1 MAGFSMKTWGGTDK
15 RDPDAIT
22 RIDYFLRDVNAA
34 MGRLE
39 LGQVPSGSGATLP
52 GGVTDHGALTGL
64 TDDDHAQYLLLA
76 GRTDGQTIEGLAA
89 GENILSLNSI
99 AIPTGNYLRFLTSS
113 TVRGGIKETVGA
125 DTSLRIF
132 GSGPTGTNPGL
143 SLHAWDADGASRIIL
158 GGSADTMVFVAASY
172 SFRTTLGGGAGTEF
186 LNMNDGMI
194 SFTLTGSE
202 SVGLLGEGST
212 TLLVINPQTTH
223 SGSSNGPGTVVIR
236 RGGHD
241 SSYQAND
248 LMQFTR
254 APTETIP
261 SGILSRIDYA
271 GNFVGPG
278 STTGYVTLDTDQTI
292 TGLKTFRNDALP
304 NGPHFVG
311 EHPSLHPAL
320 VVDDTGGGAAGAL
333 NVYSGGIGDCTLMP
347 GTMLVEDYFQ
357 VIIGKKFFPG
367 DGTNCPRFYGDAA
380 TSVPALEISGA
391 STVQQTLYPSSGR
404 TELNDIISG
413 TLTWNT
419 TQTAAQAHDASD
431 ATFDRAAIVGD
442 HIDIPNGRVGVAWT
456 LGACTY
462 SGVVDKVK
470 VRIRAIAVDCSDAF
484 IWPHFA
490 GTEYS
495 YQTLASSVAWYEFNF
510 PMNPVDGLPWTAA
523 RINALTD
530 WGWVAGIIGADEFA
544 DIYALGYEFEV
555 LVYGSSVMSV
565 SSSGDTG
572 DCELPVGKVV
582 ATAAAVERGD
592 LIAGIGATPE
602 WTKLAKGAQGNVMV
616 MGAEEPGWLPPTV
629 ISENTR
635 FYLWDTASG
644 VTGYDTLSQVPPTE
658 TQQDDYA
665 DCVGG
670 GGLTWGTEVLCEKYM
685 TKVGSPGQLLIPAG
699 QWDFNF
705 WGYVDSAVGASRLVY
720 KVYHCAADGSGE
732 TLIFSKT
739 GEVNIASI
747 NIAVPTAL
755 LNSYFMAT
763 ETALASTTSRIV
775 VKIYVQT
782 SSNSTRRVHFLH
794 SGNVFA
800 SHVHTPISGAA
811 LVHNLLSSLHQDT
824 TAASC
829 VADNF
834 IVGAG
839 SPALW
844 TVTTP
849 ANARTAL
856 GLGTIATQA
865 ANSVSITGGAISGI
879 TDLAVADGGTGA
891 STLAGAGL
899 PVVVASFAAK
909 GLTGSHG
916 KITLLADAPIG
927 NYLCSISVPNTF
939 TGDSS
944 SCQILVSFAGDSTAE
959 NWVTPGMYPLDGFPR
974 SFVAAFTTVAVDDVS
989 VDIQENEAIEG
1000 STANW
1005 FVTLFRLPDAPGA
1018 AALYYCNAV
1027 PATDVDAGATITL
1040 SPAGPTFASGTS
1052 VTMTPVPSA
1061 GYHFVAWTGDSTAS
1075 TNPLV
1080 FTITAAKNFGA
1091 TFAAD

>member
-1 MAGFSMKTWGGTDK
+1 
-15 RDPDAIT
+15 
-22 RIDYFLRDVNAA
+22 
-34 MGRLE
+34 
-39 LGQVPSGSGATLP
+39 
-52 GGVTDHGALTGL
+52 
-64 TDDDHAQYLLLA
+64 
-76 GRTDGQTIEGLAA
+76 
-89 GENILSLNSI
+89 
-99 AIPTGNYLRFLTSS
+99 
-113 TVRGGIKETVGA
+113 
-125 DTSLRIF
+125 
-132 GSGPTGTNPGL
+132 
-143 SLHAWDADGASRIIL
+143 
-158 GGSADTMVFVAASY
+158 
-172 SFRTTLGGGAGTEF
+172 
-186 LNMNDGMI
+186 
-194 SFTLTGSE
+194 
-202 SVGLLGEGST
+202 
-212 TLLVINPQTTH
+212 
-223 SGSSNGPGTVVIR
+223 
-236 RGGHD
+236 
-241 SSYQAND
+241 
-248 LMQFTR
+248 
-254 APTETIP
+254 
-261 SGILSRIDYA
+261 
-271 GNFVGPG
+271 
-278 STTGYVTLDTDQTI
+278 
-292 TGLKTFRNDALP
+292 
-304 NGPHFVG
+304 
-311 EHPSLHPAL
+311 
-320 VVDDTGGGAAGAL
+320 
-333 NVYSGGIGDCTLMP
+333 
-347 GTMLVEDYFQ
+347 
-357 VIIGKKFFPG
+357 
-367 DGTNCPRFYGDAA
+367 
-380 TSVPALEISGA
+380 
-391 STVQQTLYPSSGR
+391 
-404 TELNDIISG
+404 LNDFISG

-442 HIDIPNGRVGVAWT
+442 HIDSPHGRVGVAWT

-470 VRIRAIAVDCSDAF
+470 VRIRAIAVDCSDAL

-530 WGWVAGIIGADEFA
+530 WGWAAVIIGADEFA

-616 MGAEEPGWLPPTV
+616 MGAEEPGWLPPTA
-629 ISENTR
+629 ISENTL

-747 NIAVPTAL
+747 NIAAPTAL

-891 STLAGAGL
+891 STLAGAGI
-899 PVVVASFAAK
+899 PQVVAVVNRTGANAISANTGYVNLLDDAPV
-909 GLTGSHG
+909 GLYRMNWSWRISTSGDDGDIFYLANRFYGAGANNSVMCYTPQSYGDFITGVYPIANYQGLGADRISINYCTMLFYNNSATQHIEYYLTFIKTGSPVIQLYG
-916 KITLLADAPIG
+916 ALE
-927 NYLCSISVPNTF
+927 YL
-939 TGDSS
+939 
-944 SCQILVSFAGDSTAE
+944 
-959 NWVTPGMYPLDGFPR
+959 
-974 SFVAAFTTVAVDDVS
+974 
-989 VDIQENEAIEG
+989 
-1000 STANW
+1000 
-1005 FVTLFRLPDAPGA
+1005 GA
-1018 AALYYCNAV
+1018 
-1027 PATDVDAGATITL
+1027 
-1040 SPAGPTFASGTS
+1040 
-1052 VTMTPVPSA
+1052 
-1061 GYHFVAWTGDSTAS
+1061 
-1075 TNPLV
+1075 
-1080 FTITAAKNFGA
+1080 
-1091 TFAAD
+1091 